1 MAMLKKDFDG
11 WLEFLE
17 KVEKADKS
25 GAAKLYAERVK
36 MWIRKIEDAVFPAP
50 ENDLIFALV
59 ALTKII
65 EAMKKINPTATK
77 LAEDLE
83 KDIQCNFSSDTLQ
96 DMSEAASRTYAE
108 VMKRK

>member
-83 KDIQCNFSSDTLQ
+83 KDIQCNFNSDTLQ
-96 DMSEAASRTYAE
+96 DMSEAASRTYVE